1 MRNDFLDTLQNIA
14 LESAGIEA
22 PAIDKYASNPCAE
35 EFMALDDFDN
45 AVIANESF
53 AAAALESV
61 FENQLVAL
69 ESAGLNGME
78 EIDKFSG
85 ELSTE
90 AVVNAVKRGAYNVK
104 IQVKK
109 ALGKI
114 WSLITAVVSMLTGS
128 EGRLKS
134 YGKLCKKYREK
145 LSKVS
150 PKIKEGK
157 DEKEINIRKWDKV
170 STQVSNFKSMAD
182 VSTIKA
188 IKTALQ
194 AVDAKDT
201 TNAVTKIVAVVAAFD
216 TEMGKVVNSKANGMK
231 FGTKITAGSS
241 LDELNAV
248 EKDLEDAIKDSDFKS
263 DMEDVVKELKEVD
276 TEDYTIT
283 TAQSNL
289 LNWLSLVEKE
299 CDKDVKFKKEFDN
312 VNKAWKKKFSSYEI
326 DSDNESESQKIA
338 VLVRIMSK
346 TGTYL
351 GMVRNAMSKY
361 YGAVASNIQGLLA
374 DAAKVIAKGTNIGA

>member
-45 AVIANESF
+45 AMIANESF
-53 AAAALESV
+53 ASAALESI

-78 EIDKFSG
+78 DIDKFSG

-109 ALGKI
+109 ALSKI
-114 WSLITAVVSMLTGS
+114 WSLIMSIVTMFTGS

-145 LSKVS
+145 LAKVS

-157 DEKEINIRKWDKV
+157 DEKEVTIRKWDKLKNQI
-170 STQVSNFKSMAD
+170 SSFKTMAD
-182 VSTIKA
+182 TNTLKSVKEA
-188 IKTALQ
+188 VQ
-194 AVDAKDT
+194 AVDTKDLSQVVSKILSVADNLG
-201 TNAVTKIVAVVAAFD
+201 NAL
-216 TEMGKVVNSKANGMK
+216 GKVDGKSLMPDIKSGSKLKSAADLQA
-231 FGTKITAGSS
+231 I
-241 LDELNAV
+241 
-248 EKDLEDAIKDSDFKS
+248 EKDLEDSIRDSSFKS
-263 DMEDVVKELKEVD
+263 DLEDVVKEIKEVE
-276 TEDYTIT
+276 TEDYSIT
-283 TAQSNL
+283 SAQSTM
-289 LNWLSLVEKE
+289 LNWLSGVETE
-299 CDKDVKFKKEFDN
+299 CNSDVKFKKELDSI
-312 VNKAWKKKFSSYEI
+312 NKSWKKKFGDFELT
-326 DSDNESESQKIA
+326 DAANSDQVA
-338 VLVRIMSK
+338 AAVRIMNK
-346 TGTYL
+346 VGTLIGYIRTAL
-351 GMVRNAMSKY
+351 TKH